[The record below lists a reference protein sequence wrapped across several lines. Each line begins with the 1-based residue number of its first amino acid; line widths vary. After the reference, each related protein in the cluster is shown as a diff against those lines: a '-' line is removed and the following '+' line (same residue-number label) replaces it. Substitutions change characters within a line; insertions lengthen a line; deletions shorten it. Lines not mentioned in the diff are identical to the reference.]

1 MKIRLFACY
10 PCHTIFLLTNVAINM
25 RRVTPFPS
33 TVLFHALF
41 DFFLYI
47 YIFSYISE
55 KRIYQKFISKFIF
68 TWINVID
75 FMTCLL
81 LIEKMDIRGFL
92 NRINKKGIWAAVQK
106 KMMNQRDKEKKVQI
120 YRVLSLQRHQ
130 KMYLLKVQNRMSMS
144 KFWWIV

>member
-47 YIFSYISE
+47 YFFLYQREKNIPKVYIE
-55 KRIYQKFISKFIF
+55 IYIY
-68 TWINVID
+68 
-75 FMTCLL
+75 
-81 LIEKMDIRGFL
+81 L
-92 NRINKKGIWAAVQK
+92 N
-106 KMMNQRDKEKKVQI
+106 
-120 YRVLSLQRHQ
+120 
-130 KMYLLKVQNRMSMS
+130 
-144 KFWWIV
+144 